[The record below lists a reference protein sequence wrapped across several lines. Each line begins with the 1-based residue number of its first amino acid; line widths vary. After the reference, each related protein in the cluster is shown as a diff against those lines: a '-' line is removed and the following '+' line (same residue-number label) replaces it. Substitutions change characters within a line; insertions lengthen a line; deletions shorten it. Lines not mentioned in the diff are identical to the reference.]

1 VMLVLL
7 GAIAQEVLVLLLLED
22 LLEAVVEFG
31 VEVGTG
37 LSRLLI

>member
-1 VMLVLL
+1 MMLVLL
-7 GAIAQEVLVLLLLED
+7 GAIAQEVLILLLLED

-31 VEVGTG
+31 VEVGAR